1 MGSLDHNRNI
11 TKKLANDRPRRKT
24 FVVFVITKVSKER
37 LKGMKMKT
45 FSSLSLHSDFKT
57 LVGIDLGVNRRVG

>member
-1 MGSLDHNRNI
+1 MGSLDRNRNT

-24 FVVFVITKVSKER
+24 FVVFVITKVSKKR

-45 FSSLSLHSDFKT
+45 FSSLSLYSDFKT
-57 LVGIDLGVNRRVG
+57 LCRNRFGS

>member
-1 MGSLDHNRNI
+1 MGSLDHNRNP

-24 FVVFVITKVSKER
+24 FVVFVITKVSKKR

-57 LVGIDLGVNRRVG
+57 LCRNQFGS